1 MKDNELVLS
10 ENIDNAVKKAIL
22 QRRTDPLLEI
32 ANPEEV
38 IPSLR
43 PVDLYS
49 VIKASG
55 INDCSELLLYA
66 SPEQI
71 QCFLD
76 FDCWNRDSFLPANF
90 FDWSSAIT
98 AIGFEKTGQV
108 FRGMDEEILALIL
121 LKSVVILNLKE
132 VEVPEDDIDYYR
144 TPDGF
149 FELRPVEGVNE
160 DVWKNVVSIIE
171 SLYADNIEFA
181 IEVLTKAAWEVELQ
195 LEENAYHWMMGRMEE
210 QGFSNYL
217 DALSVYR
224 FLEPSSVTTSE
235 VSVGRLSTFKTDAVI
250 STNLNWK
257 ASSAVLEA
265 MAELENTE
273 VDRVKQGIASLV
285 NKMAV
290 ADGIRLDDD
299 KRLIAVSEYA
309 SATINLGL
317 EFITTGDAGKIPT
330 VLKNI
335 AIERIFRAG
344 YSLLLK
350 LKGLAQTLS
359 RSGHISLSP
368 RSYTLL
374 EGPWL
379 KFYKSLITEHP
390 MLHLG
395 LRGLDEER
403 NFQSLRDLS
412 FAGDLVEDMST
423 LKSVVFYGLELNAS
437 LLTEEGCSGTS
448 RTKPGE
454 ITIGDLIRTGLILK
468 HKKLPMH
475 SLPSLENIN
484 SWKESPQS
492 LENASKLLMD
502 IIKKNLEKNSL
513 PYHPR
518 LERIVTTHLEPLYSG
533 LEISGLII
541 YRR

>member
-1 MKDNELVLS
+1 MKENDIILS
-10 ENIDNAVKKAIL
+10 EDIDKAVKNAISN
-22 QRRTDPLLEI
+22 RRTDPLLEI
-32 ANPEEV
+32 GNPLEV
-38 IPSLR
+38 IPGLR
-43 PVDLYS
+43 PVELYG

-55 INDCSELLLYA
+55 INDCAELLLYA
-66 SPEQI
+66 STEQI

-98 AIGFEKTGQV
+98 ALGFEKTGQV
-108 FRGMDEEILALIL
+108 FREMDEEILALVL

-149 FELRPVEGVNE
+149 FELRPIEGINE

-195 LEENAYHWMMGRMEE
+195 LEENAYHWMSGRMEE
-210 QGFSNYL
+210 QGFTNYL

-224 FLEPSSVTTSE
+224 FLDPSSVTLNES
-235 VSVGRLSTFKTDAVI
+235 SVGRLVGLKSDAII

-273 VDRVKQGIASLV
+273 VDRVKMGIASLV
-285 NKMAV
+285 NKMAI
-290 ADGIRLDDD
+290 ADGIRLDDED
-299 KRLIAVSEYA
+299 SLEIVAQYA
-309 SATINLGL
+309 SSTVNLGL
-317 EFITTGDAGKIPT
+317 EFITGGDAGKIPSA
-330 VLKNI
+330 LRSI

-374 EGPWL
+374 EGPWV
-379 KFYKSLITEHP
+379 KFYKAIVTEHP

-395 LRGLDEER
+395 LKGVGEER
-403 NFQSLRDLS
+403 NFQSLRDLA
-412 FAGDLVEDMST
+412 FAGDIVEDMST
-423 LKSVVFYGLELNAS
+423 LKSVIFYGLEMNAA
-437 LLTEEGCSGTS
+437 LLTDEGISNTS
-448 RTKPGE
+448 RKTAAE
-454 ITIGDLIRTGLILK
+454 ITFGDLIRTALMLNYN
-468 HKKLPMH
+468 KLPVH
-475 SLPSLENIN
+475 SIPTKDHIN
-484 SWKESPQS
+484 AWKEASQS
-492 LENASKLLMD
+492 LESASRNMMN
-502 IIKKNLEKNSL
+502 IIKKNFIKNSL
-513 PYHPR
+513 PSHPR
-518 LERIVTTHLEPLYSG
+518 LERILTTHLEPLYSG

-541 YRR
+541 YRV